1 MAKPRRSVIKS
12 AKGLKLATKLHCICE
27 LAGYKASLVNV
38 WHNGAGTGM
47 VLPAGTLSF
56 IVADPRCT
64 DDGGPKFLGFV
75 FVEPNQQVSFFGPQ
89 LGAQEEL
96 RSIFE
101 HVTADVWSV
110 WSMTG

>member
-1 MAKPRRSVIKS
+1 MARSRRSVIKS
-12 AKGLKLATKLHCICE
+12 AKGLKLACKLHRVCE

-38 WHNGAGTGM
+38 WHNGASSSLC
-47 VLPAGTLSF
+47 LPDGTLSF
-56 IVADPRCT
+56 TVADPRCT

-75 FVEPNQQVSFFGPQ
+75 FVDPEQQVSFFGPQ
-89 LGAQEEL
+89 LGAEDEL

-101 HVTADVWSV
+101 NVPTDV